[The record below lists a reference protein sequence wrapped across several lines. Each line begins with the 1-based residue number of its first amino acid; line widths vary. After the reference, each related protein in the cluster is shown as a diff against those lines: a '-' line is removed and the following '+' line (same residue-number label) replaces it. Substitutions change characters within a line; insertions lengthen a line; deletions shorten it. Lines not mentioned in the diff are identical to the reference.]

1 MNIFEQASRL
11 QLRWESPKGLLT
23 VEDLWSIPLT
33 TANPDKASLDTIAVA
48 LHRKTRDAAEAISF
62 VNPTANVDKDEDAV
76 RFEIVKYIIGV
87 RVEENRLAAEA
98 KNRRDTKQR
107 VLEIIAQ
114 KEGEALSGK
123 SIEELRA
130 FAASL

>member
-23 VEDLWSIPLT
+23 VEDLWTLPLT
-33 TANPDKASLDTIAVA
+33 SANRDKANLDAIAVA
-48 LHRKTRDAAEAISF
+48 LHRKTRDAAETVSF
-62 VNPTANVDKDEDAV
+62 VNPTANVDKDEDAL
-76 RFEIVKYIIGV
+76 RFEIVKYVIGI
-87 RVEENRLAAEA
+87 RQEENKLAADA
-98 KNRRDTKQR
+98 KKRSETKQR

>member
-23 VEDLWSIPLT
+23 VEDLWTLPLSSV
-33 TANPDKASLDTIAVA
+33 NKDKANLDAIAVA
-48 LHRKTRDAAEAISF
+48 LYRKTRDGAETISF
-62 VNPTANVDKDEDAV
+62 VNPMTDPDKGEDQLRLEIARHIITV
-76 RFEIVKYIIGV
+76 RQ
-87 RVEENRLAAEA
+87 EENRIAADA
-98 KNRRDTKQR
+98 KKRSETKQR